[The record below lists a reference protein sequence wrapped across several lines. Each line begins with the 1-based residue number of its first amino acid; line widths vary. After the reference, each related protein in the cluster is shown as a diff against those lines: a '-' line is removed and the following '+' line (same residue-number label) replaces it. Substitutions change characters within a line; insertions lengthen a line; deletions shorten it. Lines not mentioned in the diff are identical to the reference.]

1 MNENKITILS
11 GKSVEINGHHGP
23 MKLSDNYFLCDGYQ
37 YGNKLLTLADGT
49 EIIAKDHKGYYALQD
64 KETNELHCISLY
76 PYNGYS
82 NTFSTEQVGYFDTSD
97 MKEYISQT
105 WICHGIEY
113 IESSLKTRF
122 RKNLSNYNL
131 VIIEMK
137 YNSSKNYSLPY
148 ATLYDE
154 GFHLR
159 YMGESPLSR
168 DHVEKIKQ
176 IYVLTTDINGTN
188 ALVEVKSKIKEI
200 EIKVI

>member
-11 GKSVEINGHHGP
+11 GKSVEINGLQGP
-23 MKLSDNYFLCDGYQ
+23 MNLSDSYFLSDGYQ

-49 EIIAKDHKGYYALQD
+49 EIKPYDKAGYYALQD

-82 NTFSTEQVGYFDTSD
+82 NTFSTQQVSYFDTSD
-97 MKEYISQT
+97 MKEYVSQT
-105 WICHGIEY
+105 WNGQGIEY

-131 VIIEMK
+131 VLIVYITDFGG
-137 YNSSKNYSLPY
+137 LPY
-148 ATLYDE
+148 ATIQDE
-154 GFHLR
+154 TWHVK
-159 YMGESPLSR
+159 YMGPSPLSR
-168 DHVEKIKQ
+168 DHVEQIQQ
-176 IYVLTTDINGTN
+176 IYVLTKNINGTTDSI
-188 ALVEVKSKIKEI
+188 EVKSEIKEI